1 MKNKYEEI
9 GGTYREE
16 NGIMYPNL
24 ALPEHSNCQIGKYGK
39 MHLDYLK

>member
-16 NGIMYPNL
+16 DGYLVPDIEVPRQK
-24 ALPEHSNCQIGKYGK
+24 EIGKWC
-39 MHLDYLK
+39 

>member
-16 NGIMYPNL
+16 NGYFAPDIE
-24 ALPEHSNCQIGKYGK
+24 ASKQKEIGK
-39 MHLDYLK
+39 